1 MSGGPLDGKVVL
13 VTRPA
18 PQGAA
23 LAERLRDLGA
33 EAIEAPAIVIQGPKP
48 GGALDEAVRDAA
60 GGAYEWV
67 IFTSAVGVVSW
78 FERADATYQGPPR
91 GRSAAVG
98 DATADALRFRGVEP
112 DLVPNAFTT
121 AALGEAFPAGTG
133 RVLLARADLAT
144 EVLEQALRA
153 KGWTPTRV
161 DAYRTGTAEALPE
174 AARTALDRG
183 MVDAVTFTSPSTIAG
198 FVDLAGVPDG
208 VVAVAIGPVTGEAAR
223 RAGFRV
229 AEEAD
234 PHTEDGLVDAVLRA
248 LTRSV

>member
-1 MSGGPLDGKVVL
+1 VSGGPLDGKVVL

-18 PQGAA
+18 PQGAE

-33 EAIEAPAIVIQGPKP
+33 QAIEAPAIVIEGPKP
-48 GGALDEAVRDAA
+48 GGALDQAVRDAA

-78 FERADATYQGPPR
+78 FERADDLSAGPLR

-112 DLVPNAFTT
+112 DLVPPAFTT
-121 AALGEAFPAGTG
+121 AALGDAFPAGTG

-144 EVLEQALRA
+144 KELEQALRA
-153 KGWTPTRV
+153 KGWTPERV
-161 DAYRTGTAEALPE
+161 DAYRTRPAESLPD
-174 AARTALDRG
+174 AARAALDRG
-183 MVDAVTFTSPSTIAG
+183 MVDVVTFTSPSTVAG
-198 FVDLAGVPDG
+198 FVGLAGVPEG

-229 AEEAD
+229 AQEAD
-234 PHTEDGLVDAVLRA
+234 PHTEAGLVDAVVRTLSRP
-248 LTRSV
+248 V